1 MTSCAFCGRE
11 NDASSRYC
19 IDCGKPITASAARVG
34 GTKSEGGG
42 GGGGGGSGGAGGGRS
57 GKVTPTKSGGGLGAG
72 IAESQATVSG
82 QPTATAQPSSFSVT
96 VGAAASLAGDVG
108 TIVGTQRP
116 EVQPPVAAPTSC
128 PRCTKPVDS
137 SLPFCG
143 HCGTRVVPA
152 GAGTCANCGAGYLQG
167 VDIFCARCG
176 NRVGVRVSVE
186 IGSGAPPVKH
196 LSGSTASRIAAV
208 AKNDKSSP
216 TQPFL
221 ATRRDVQPRL
231 ALLDEEGGVAKTFV
245 LERGEAI
252 IGRGDAD
259 IRFEADHYMSPLHA
273 RVDLRGGQLWLR
285 DLGSRNGT
293 WLFVD
298 GPTRLIDGDLMLVGS
313 QILRFRR
320 LGYPGP
326 HPPEADSTRRMG
338 SLVPSADVAIIEQL
352 RADGSVR
359 DTLHLSPGRSILVG
373 REGGGGGDWLFPYDQ
388 TMSGRHA
395 EVRSEDSEFYIHD
408 AGSRNG
414 VAMAVRG
421 ERLLKRGQRL
431 LLGNQILRVEN
442 A

>member
-1 MTSCAFCGRE
+1 
-11 NDASSRYC
+11 
-19 IDCGKPITASAARVG
+19 
-34 GTKSEGGG
+34 
-42 GGGGGGSGGAGGGRS
+42 
-57 GKVTPTKSGGGLGAG
+57 
-72 IAESQATVSG
+72 
-82 QPTATAQPSSFSVT
+82 
-96 VGAAASLAGDVG
+96 
-108 TIVGTQRP
+108 
-116 EVQPPVAAPTSC
+116 
-128 PRCTKPVDS
+128 VDG

-186 IGSGAPPVKH
+186 MGSGAPAVAP

-208 AKNDKSSP
+208 AKTDKASP

-221 ATRRDVQPRL
+221 ATRRDTQPRL
-231 ALLDEEGGVAKTFV
+231 SLLDEDGGTTKTFV

-338 SLVPSADVAIIEQL
+338 SLGPSADVAIIEQL

-359 DTLHLSPGRSILVG
+359 DRVHLSPGRSIFVG
-373 REGGGGGDWLFPYDQ
+373 REGGGGSDWLFPYDQ